1 MAAHRRKTTTLFT
14 PKATT
19 LGCSLQISRSSHFF
33 PLLEVSFARGEN
45 STGLFTGRSLQRFSW
60 RNVETWWNIA
70 VLMDRTQKGG
80 RILID
85 WFVIDYGWLVGDLFT
100 RFYSFVDWVT
110 FYMFDHWF
118 LTGSM
123 KNSLHLGAILRVC
136 DHQRVYILNTHHG
149 RKCKRNAWQVV
160 QRKQLLCETNQV
172 LQVLV
177 ET

>member
-19 LGCSLQISRSSHFF
+19 LGCSLQISRSSHLF
-33 PLLEVSFARGEN
+33 PILEVSFARGEN
-45 STGLFTGRSLQRFSW
+45 STGLITGRSLQRFAW
-60 RNVETWWNIA
+60 WNVETWWNIA

-85 WFVIDYGWLVGDLFT
+85 WFVIDC
-100 RFYSFVDWVT
+100 FVDWVT

-136 DHQRVYILNTHHG
+136 NHQRVYMLNTHHG
-149 RKCKRNAWQVV
+149 RKCKRNAWQAV